1 MNRTDL
7 IAKLLANENLTV
19 VQEPVSTASFDIKN
33 RTLRLPQWK
42 DMTDDLLSMLVGHEV
57 GHALYTNPDEYLKP
71 EHKEIP
77 HFHGYLNVIED
88 VRIEKLMKRKYPG
101 LRKSFN
107 IGYKQLNDRD
117 FFNVA
122 EADFNNMLLIDKINL
137 YFKVGYNCGVEFN
150 NDEKDFVRR
159 AELTETVD
167 DVIALSKEIYAY
179 SKQALDD
186 KIEQLKSD
194 SNDDIDFEEM
204 QMETEESQTGSTN
217 FDREDE
223 EDTEDTDSTGST
235 TGSESLEGKEED
247 DLESKT
253 ERKLREKMEEV
264 ADVNTR
270 YEYYTFPDKNKVDL
284 IVPYKEI
291 FERVGVNQSQ
301 PVYGN
306 YDYLTSRPEDL
317 EYSAKFKMNSK
328 KVVNYLIK
336 EFEMK
341 KAATAYKRAK
351 ISKVGSLDMNKL
363 YQYKLNPDIFKQVMT
378 MPNGKN
384 HGMIMLLDWSG
395 SMSTCIQ
402 PTIEQVINL
411 AMFCKGAQIPFQV
424 FAFTDSYG
432 SENCPFQGMNLDT
445 RSSLAGEKEL
455 NMYYS
460 SFRLLEL
467 FSSKMSNSEFNKMV
481 DVTVSKYFTYQNGFR
496 LGSTPLNE
504 SLTYLYNYIPQF
516 QQQYNVEK
524 MTLITLTDGDGSY
537 LKNKDGYNIRRG
549 REERLEKDKYVT
561 LVPFLTDKV
570 TKKNYPLDD
579 TAMHTKSLLKAIKD
593 RYNLTTLGFYITG
606 TGYRNMIN
614 AMDSHGIERNYGL
627 VDELKSAMRKNGFAT
642 LKNTGRDDLFIIPI
656 SATKIKDEKELDISM
671 NDSASKIARQFGK
684 ALNTKKTSRV
694 LLNQFIGWVA

>member
-42 DMTDDLLSMLVGHEV
+42 DMTDDLLDMLVGHEV
-57 GHALYTNPDEYLKP
+57 GHALYTNPDEYMKP

-101 LRKSFN
+101 LRKAFN
-107 IGYKQLNDRD
+107 AGYKQLNDKD
-117 FFNVA
+117 FFGVA
-122 EADFNNMLLIDKINL
+122 EADFKNMLLIDKINL
-137 YFKVGYNCGVEFN
+137 YFKAGYNCGVTFNDTEKEFV
-150 NDEKDFVRR
+150 KR

-167 DVIALSKEIYAY
+167 DVIELAKEIYGY

-186 KIEQLKSD
+186 KIEEMKAQ
-194 SNDDIDFEEM
+194 SNEDDVEFGDEQPQESQRSNM
-204 QMETEESQTGSTN
+204 QMDS
-217 FDREDE
+217 DDE
-223 EDTEDTDSTGST
+223 KDTDENDSQETSTAEET
-235 TGSESLEGKEED
+235 LDDNKED

-264 ADVNTR
+264 ADINTR
-270 YEYYTFPDKNKVDL
+270 YEYYTFPDKNKLDL
-284 IVPYKEI
+284 IVSYKDI
-291 FERVGVNQSQ
+291 FKKVAESMSR
-301 PVYGN
+301 YG
-306 YDYLTSRPEDL
+306 YGTDFSVCSPTDL
-317 EYSAKFKMNSK
+317 EYSEKFKLNSK

-341 KAATAYKRAK
+341 KAATAYKKAK
-351 ISKVGSLDMNKL
+351 ISKVGSLDMRKL

-378 MPNGKN
+378 LPQGKN

-395 SMSTCIQ
+395 SMSDCIQ

-411 AMFCKGAQIPFQV
+411 AMFCKGSQIPFQV
-424 FAFTDSYG
+424 FAFTDAYG
-432 SENCPFQGMNLDT
+432 NDETSPDYLNRDA
-445 RSSLAGEKEL
+445 RSQLINQNEI
-455 NMYYS
+455 NMLHAN
-460 SFRLLEL
+460 FKLLEL
-467 FSSKMSNSEFNKMV
+467 FSSKMTNSEFNKMV
-481 DVTVSKYFTYQNGFR
+481 DITVSRYFTYQDGFR

-524 MTLITLTDGDGSY
+524 MTLITLTDGDGSI
-537 LKNKDGYNIRRG
+537 LRNKDGFNIRRG
-549 REERLEKDKYVT
+549 RQEHIDNTKYVT

-579 TAMHTKSLLKAIKD
+579 TAMQTKSLLRAIKD
-593 RYNLTTLGFYITG
+593 RYNLTTLGFYITQ
-606 TGYRNMIN
+606 TGYRSMIN
-614 AMDSHGIERNYGL
+614 AMDCHGIERNYGM
-627 VDELKSAMRKNGFAT
+627 VDDLKSAMRKNGFAT
-642 LKNTGRDDLFIIPI
+642 LKNTGRDDLFLIPI
-656 SATKIKDEKELDISM
+656 NSTKIKDDKELEVSSK
-671 NDSASKIARQFGK
+671 DSGSKIAREFSK
-684 ALNTKKTSRV
+684 ALNTKKTSRI

>member
-19 VQEPVSTASFDIKN
+19 IQEPVSTASFDIKN

-42 DMTDDLLSMLVGHEV
+42 DMTDDLLDMLVGHEV
-57 GHALYTNPDEYLKP
+57 GHALYTNPDEYIKP
-71 EHKEIP
+71 ELKEIP

-101 LRKSFN
+101 LRKAFN
-107 IGYKQLNDRD
+107 TGYKQLNDKD
-117 FFNVA
+117 FFGVK

-137 YFKVGYNCGVEFN
+137 YFKAGYNCGVTFT
-150 NDEKDFVRR
+150 DIEKQFVKK

-179 SKQALDD
+179 SKQALDE
-186 KIEQLKSD
+186 KIEELKSQ
-194 SNDDIDFEEM
+194 NEDIEF
-204 QMETEESQTGSTN
+204 G
-217 FDREDE
+217 EDE
-223 EDTEDTDSTGST
+223 GTPEDGQGTQIPFESDEQDADQDQEVDSSTADDQPKDNAEDQ
-235 TGSESLEGKEED
+235 
-247 DLESKT
+247 LESKT

-264 ADVNTR
+264 ADINTK
-270 YEYYTFPDKNKVDL
+270 YEYYTFPDKNKLDL
-284 IVPYKEI
+284 IVSYKDI
-291 FERVGVNQSQ
+291 FKRVAENMSQ
-301 PVYGN
+301 YSYGT
-306 YDYLTSRPEDL
+306 DFSVCSPTDL
-317 EYSAKFKMNSK
+317 EYSEKFKLNSK

-351 ISKVGSLDMNKL
+351 ISKVGSLDMRKL

-378 MPNGKN
+378 LPQGKN

-395 SMSTCIQ
+395 SMSNCIQ
-402 PTIEQVINL
+402 PTLEQVINL

-424 FAFTDSYG
+424 FAFTDSYNDDG
-432 SENCPFQGMNLDT
+432 LGLT
-445 RSSLAGEKEL
+445 RDARSALANQNEI
-455 NMYYS
+455 NMYYAN
-460 SFRLLEL
+460 FRLLEL
-467 FSSKMSNSEFNKMV
+467 FSSKMSNSEFNKMI
-481 DVTVSKYFTYQNGFR
+481 DITVSKYFTYYDGFR

-524 MTLITLTDGDGSY
+524 MTLITLTDGDGST
-537 LKNKDGYNIRRG
+537 LKNKDYYNIRRG
-549 REERLEKDKYVT
+549 RQEHIDNTKYIT

-579 TAMHTKSLLKAIKD
+579 PAMQTKSLLRAIKD
-593 RYNLTTLGFYITG
+593 RYNLTTLGFYITQ
-606 TGYRNMIN
+606 TGFRNIMN
-614 AMDSHGIERNYGL
+614 ALDSHGIERNYGM
-627 VDELKSAMRKNGFAT
+627 VEDLKSIMRKNGFAS
-642 LKNTGRDDLFIIPI
+642 LKNTGRDDLFLIPI
-656 SATKIKDEKELDISM
+656 NSTKIKDDKELEVSAK
-671 NDSASKIARQFGK
+671 DSASKIAREFSK

>member
-42 DMTDDLLSMLVGHEV
+42 DMTDDLLDMLVGHEV
-57 GHALYTNPDEYLKP
+57 GHALYTNPDEYMKP

-101 LRKSFN
+101 LRKAFN
-107 IGYKQLNDRD
+107 TGYKQLNDKD
-117 FFNVA
+117 FFGVA
-122 EADFNNMLLIDKINL
+122 EADFKNMLLIDKINL
-137 YFKVGYNCGVEFN
+137 YFKAGYNCGVTFNDTEKEFV
-150 NDEKDFVRR
+150 KR

-167 DVIALSKEIYAY
+167 DVIELAKEIYGY

-186 KIEQLKSD
+186 KIEEMKAQ
-194 SNDDIDFEEM
+194 SNEDDVEFGDEQPQESQRSNM
-204 QMETEESQTGSTN
+204 QMDS
-217 FDREDE
+217 DDE
-223 EDTEDTDSTGST
+223 EDTDENDSQETST
-235 TGSESLEGKEED
+235 AEETLDDNKED

-264 ADVNTR
+264 ADINTR
-270 YEYYTFPDKNKVDL
+270 YEYYTFPDKNKLDL
-284 IVPYKEI
+284 IVSYKDI
-291 FERVGVNQSQ
+291 FKKVAESMSR
-301 PVYGN
+301 YG
-306 YDYLTSRPEDL
+306 YGTDFSVCSPTDL
-317 EYSAKFKMNSK
+317 EYSEKFKLNSK

-341 KAATAYKRAK
+341 KAATAYKKAK
-351 ISKVGSLDMNKL
+351 ISKVGSLDMRKL

-378 MPNGKN
+378 LPQGKN

-395 SMSTCIQ
+395 SMSDCIQ

-411 AMFCKGAQIPFQV
+411 AMFCKGSQIPFQV
-424 FAFTDSYG
+424 FAFTDAYG
-432 SENCPFQGMNLDT
+432 NDETSPDYLNRDA
-445 RSSLAGEKEL
+445 RSQLINQNEI
-455 NMYYS
+455 NMLHAN
-460 SFRLLEL
+460 FKLLEL
-467 FSSKMSNSEFNKMV
+467 FSSKMTNSEFNKMV
-481 DVTVSKYFTYQNGFR
+481 DITVSRYFTYQDGFR

-524 MTLITLTDGDGSY
+524 MTLITLTDGDGSI
-537 LKNKDGYNIRRG
+537 LRNKDGFNIRRG
-549 REERLEKDKYVT
+549 RQEHIDNTKYVT

-579 TAMHTKSLLKAIKD
+579 TAMQTKSLLRAIKD
-593 RYNLTTLGFYITG
+593 RYNLTTLGFYITQ
-606 TGYRNMIN
+606 TGYRSMIN
-614 AMDSHGIERNYGL
+614 AMDCHGIERNYGM
-627 VDELKSAMRKNGFAT
+627 VDDLKSAMRKNGFAT
-642 LKNTGRDDLFIIPI
+642 LKNTGRDDLFLIPI
-656 SATKIKDEKELDISM
+656 NSTKIKDDKELEVSSK
-671 NDSASKIARQFGK
+671 DSGSKIAREFSK
-684 ALNTKKTSRV
+684 ALNTKKTSRI

>member
-19 VQEPVSTASFDIKN
+19 IQEPVSTASFDIKN

-42 DMTDDLLSMLVGHEV
+42 DMTDDLLDMLVGHEV
-57 GHALYTNPDEYLKP
+57 GHALYTNPDEYMKP

-117 FFNVA
+117 FFGVQ

-137 YFKVGYNCGVEFN
+137 YYKAGYNCGVVFTDEEKEFV
-150 NDEKDFVRR
+150 KR
-159 AELTETVD
+159 AEYTETVD
-167 DVIALSKEIYAY
+167 DVIQLAKEVYAY
-179 SKQALDD
+179 SKQAMED
-186 KIEQLKSD
+186 KIEELKSQ
-194 SNDDIDFEEM
+194 NDDDVEFDDEQSEDPEYSNM
-204 QMETEESQTGSTN
+204 Q
-217 FDREDE
+217 FDSDE
-223 EDTEDTDSTGST
+223 EQETDKEPSESKSGSDPMEDT
-235 TGSESLEGKEED
+235 KED

-264 ADVNTR
+264 ADVNTK

-284 IVPYKEI
+284 IVSYKEI
-291 FERVGVNQSQ
+291 FEKVGQNQAQ
-301 PVYGN
+301 PIYGN
-306 YDYLTSRPEDL
+306 YDYMVCRAEDI
-317 EYSAKFKMNSK
+317 EYSEKFKLNSK

-363 YQYKLNPDIFKQVMT
+363 YQYKLNPDIFKQVMS
-378 MPNGKN
+378 MPIGKN

-395 SMSTCIQ
+395 SMSNCIQ

-432 SENCPFQGMNLDT
+432 EYSGGLTRDQRSALINHNDINL
-445 RSSLAGEKEL
+445 
-455 NMYYS
+455 YYS
-460 SFRLLEL
+460 NFRLLEL
-467 FSSKMSNSEFNKMV
+467 FSSKMTNSEFNKMI
-481 DVTVSKYFTYQNGFR
+481 DVTVSKYFTFQNGFR

-524 MTLITLTDGDGSY
+524 MTLITLTDGDGST
-537 LKNKDGYNIRRG
+537 LKNKEGYNIRRG
-549 REERLEKDKYVT
+549 RQEYVGSDKYVT

-579 TAMHTKSLLKAIKD
+579 TAIHTKSLLKAIKD
-593 RYNLTTLGFYITG
+593 RYNLTTLGFYITQ
-606 TGYRNMIN
+606 TGFRSMIN
-614 AMDSHGIERNYGL
+614 ALDSHGIERNYGM
-627 VDELKSAMRKNGFAT
+627 VDDLKTEMRKNGFAS
-642 LKNTGRDDLFIIPI
+642 LKNTGRDDLFLIPI
-656 SATKIKDEKELDISM
+656 SSTKIKDDKELEVSA
-671 NDSASKIARQFGK
+671 NDSGSKIARQFSK

>member
-42 DMTDDLLSMLVGHEV
+42 DMTDDLLDMLVGHEV
-57 GHALYTNPDEYLKP
+57 GHALYTNPDEYMKP

-101 LRKSFN
+101 LRKAFN
-107 IGYKQLNDRD
+107 AGYKQLNDKD
-117 FFNVA
+117 FFGVA
-122 EADFNNMLLIDKINL
+122 EADFKNMLLIDKINL
-137 YFKVGYNCGVEFN
+137 YFKAGYNCGVTFNDTEKEFV
-150 NDEKDFVRR
+150 KR

-167 DVIALSKEIYAY
+167 DVIELAKEIYGY

-186 KIEQLKSD
+186 KIEEMKAQ
-194 SNDDIDFEEM
+194 SNEDDVEFGDEQPQESQRSNM
-204 QMETEESQTGSTN
+204 QMDS
-217 FDREDE
+217 DDE
-223 EDTEDTDSTGST
+223 EDTDENDSQETST
-235 TGSESLEGKEED
+235 AEETLDDNKED

-264 ADVNTR
+264 ADINTR
-270 YEYYTFPDKNKVDL
+270 YEYYTFPDKNKLNL
-284 IVPYKEI
+284 IVSYKDI
-291 FERVGVNQSQ
+291 FKKVAESMSR
-301 PVYGN
+301 YG
-306 YDYLTSRPEDL
+306 YGTDFSVCSPTDL
-317 EYSAKFKMNSK
+317 EYSEKFKLNSK

-341 KAATAYKRAK
+341 KAATAYKKAK
-351 ISKVGSLDMNKL
+351 ISKVGSLDMRKL

-378 MPNGKN
+378 LPQGKN

-395 SMSTCIQ
+395 SMSDCIQ

-411 AMFCKGAQIPFQV
+411 AMFCKGSQIPFQV
-424 FAFTDSYG
+424 FAFTDAYG
-432 SENCPFQGMNLDT
+432 NDETSPDYLNRDA
-445 RSSLAGEKEL
+445 RSQLINQNEI
-455 NMYYS
+455 NMLHAN
-460 SFRLLEL
+460 FKLLEL
-467 FSSKMSNSEFNKMV
+467 FSSKMTNSEFNKMV
-481 DVTVSKYFTYQNGFR
+481 DITVSRYFTYQDGFR

-524 MTLITLTDGDGSY
+524 MTLITLTDGDGSI
-537 LKNKDGYNIRRG
+537 LRNKDGFNIRRG
-549 REERLEKDKYVT
+549 RQEHIDNTKYVT

-579 TAMHTKSLLKAIKD
+579 TAMQTKSLLRAIKD
-593 RYNLTTLGFYITG
+593 RYNLTTLGFYITQ
-606 TGYRNMIN
+606 TGYRSMIN
-614 AMDSHGIERNYGL
+614 AMDCHGIERNYGM
-627 VDELKSAMRKNGFAT
+627 VDDLKSAMRKNGFAT
-642 LKNTGRDDLFIIPI
+642 LKNTGRDDLFLIPI
-656 SATKIKDEKELDISM
+656 NSTKIKDDKELEVSSK
-671 NDSASKIARQFGK
+671 DSGSKIAREFSK
-684 ALNTKKTSRV
+684 ALNTKKTSRI

>member
-19 VQEPVSTASFDIKN
+19 IQEPVSTASFDIKN

-42 DMTDDLLSMLVGHEV
+42 DMTDDLLDMLVGHEV
-57 GHALYTNPDEYLKP
+57 GHALYTNPDEYMKP

-107 IGYKQLNDRD
+107 IGYKQLNDKD
-117 FFNVA
+117 FFGVQ

-137 YFKVGYNCGVEFN
+137 YYKAGYNCGVVFTDEEKEFV
-150 NDEKDFVRR
+150 KR
-159 AELTETVD
+159 AEFTETVD
-167 DVIALSKEIYAY
+167 DVIQLAKEVYAY
-179 SKQALDD
+179 SKQAMED
-186 KIEQLKSD
+186 KIEELKSQ
-194 SNDDIDFEEM
+194 NEDIEF
-204 QMETEESQTGSTN
+204 G
-217 FDREDE
+217 DE
-223 EDTEDTDSTGST
+223 EPETPEYSNMQFDSDYEQETDKEPNESKSSSDVMDDT
-235 TGSESLEGKEED
+235 KQD

-264 ADVNTR
+264 ADVNTK

-284 IVPYKEI
+284 IVSYKEI
-291 FERVGVNQSQ
+291 FEKIGLNQAQ
-301 PVYGN
+301 PMYGN
-306 YDYLTSRPEDL
+306 YDYMVCRAEDI
-317 EYSAKFKMNSK
+317 EYSEKFKLNSK

-432 SENCPFQGMNLDT
+432 EYSGGLTRDQRSALINDNDINL
-445 RSSLAGEKEL
+445 
-455 NMYYS
+455 YYS
-460 SFRLLEL
+460 NFRLLEL
-467 FSSKMSNSEFNKMV
+467 FSSKMTNSEFNKMI
-481 DVTVSKYFTYQNGFR
+481 DVTVSKYFTFQNGFR

-524 MTLITLTDGDGSY
+524 MTLITLTDGDGSI

-549 REERLEKDKYVT
+549 RQEYMSADKYVT

-579 TAMHTKSLLKAIKD
+579 TAVHTKSLLKAIKD
-593 RYNLTTLGFYITG
+593 RYNLTTLGFYITQ
-606 TGYRNMIN
+606 TGFRSMIN
-614 AMDSHGIERNYGL
+614 ALDSHGLERNYGM
-627 VDELKSAMRKNGFAT
+627 VDDLKTEMRKNGFAS
-642 LKNTGRDDLFIIPI
+642 LKNTGRDDLFLIPI
-656 SATKIKDEKELDISM
+656 SSTKIRDDKELEVSA
-671 NDSASKIARQFGK
+671 NDSGSKIARQFSK

>member
-57 GHALYTNPDEYLKP
+57 GHALYTNPEEYLKP

-186 KIEQLKSD
+186 KIEEMKAQ
-194 SNDDIDFEEM
+194 SNEDDVEFGDE
-204 QMETEESQTGSTN
+204 QPEESQRSN
-217 FDREDE
+217 MQMDSDDE
-223 EDTEDTDSTGST
+223 EESDETDEQQTSSAT
-235 TGSESLEGKEED
+235 ESLDEDKED

-253 ERKLREKMEEV
+253 ERNLRSKMEEV
-264 ADVNTR
+264 ADVNTK
-270 YEYYTFPDKNKVDL
+270 YEYYNFPDKNKVDL
-284 IVPYKEI
+284 IVSYKEI
-291 FERVGVNQSQ
+291 FERVGVNQSN

-306 YDYLTSRPEDL
+306 YDYTVCMPEDL
-317 EYSAKFKMNSK
+317 EYSAKFKLNSK

-395 SMSTCIQ
+395 SMSSCIQ

-432 SENCPFQGMNLDT
+432 SENGPFQGMNRDT
-445 RSSLAGEKEL
+445 RSALAGENEL

-467 FSSKMSNSEFNKMV
+467 FSSKMSNSEFNKMI

-537 LKNKDGYNIRRG
+537 LKNKDGYNILRG
-549 REERLEKDKYVT
+549 RQERIDTNKYIT

-579 TAMHTKSLLKAIKD
+579 VAMHTKSILKAIKD

>member
-42 DMTDDLLSMLVGHEV
+42 DMTDDLLDMLVGHEV
-57 GHALYTNPDEYLKP
+57 GHALYTNPDEYIKP
-71 EHKEIP
+71 ELKEIP

-117 FFNVA
+117 FFGVQ

-137 YFKVGYNCGVEFN
+137 YYKAGYNCGVVFTDEEKEFV
-150 NDEKDFVRR
+150 KR
-159 AELTETVD
+159 AEYTETVD
-167 DVIALSKEIYAY
+167 DVIQLAKEVYAY
-179 SKQALDD
+179 SKQAMED
-186 KIEQLKSD
+186 KIEELKSQ
-194 SNDDIDFEEM
+194 NDDDVEFDDEQSEDPEYSNM
-204 QMETEESQTGSTN
+204 Q
-217 FDREDE
+217 FDSDE
-223 EDTEDTDSTGST
+223 EQETDKEPSESKSGSDPMEDT
-235 TGSESLEGKEED
+235 KED

-264 ADVNTR
+264 ADVNTK

-284 IVPYKEI
+284 IVSYKEI
-291 FERVGVNQSQ
+291 FEKVGQNQAQ
-301 PVYGN
+301 PIYGN
-306 YDYLTSRPEDL
+306 YDYMVCRAEDI
-317 EYSAKFKMNSK
+317 EYSEKFKLNSK

-363 YQYKLNPDIFKQVMT
+363 YQYKLNPDIFKQVMS
-378 MPNGKN
+378 MPIGKN

-395 SMSTCIQ
+395 SMSNCIQ

-432 SENCPFQGMNLDT
+432 EYSGGLTRDQRSALINHNDINL
-445 RSSLAGEKEL
+445 
-455 NMYYS
+455 YYS
-460 SFRLLEL
+460 NFRLLEL
-467 FSSKMSNSEFNKMV
+467 FSSKMTNSEFNKMI
-481 DVTVSKYFTYQNGFR
+481 DVTVSKYFTFQNGFR

-524 MTLITLTDGDGSY
+524 MTLITLTDGDGST
-537 LKNKDGYNIRRG
+537 LKNKEGYNIRRG
-549 REERLEKDKYVT
+549 RQEYVGSDKYVT

-579 TAMHTKSLLKAIKD
+579 TAIHTKSLLKAIKD
-593 RYNLTTLGFYITG
+593 RYNLTTLGFYITQ
-606 TGYRNMIN
+606 TGFRSMIN
-614 AMDSHGIERNYGL
+614 ALDSHGIERNYGM
-627 VDELKSAMRKNGFAT
+627 VDDLKTEMRKNGFAS
-642 LKNTGRDDLFIIPI
+642 LKNTGRDDLFLIPI
-656 SATKIKDEKELDISM
+656 SSTKIKDDKELEVSA
-671 NDSASKIARQFGK
+671 NDSGSKIARQFSK

>member
-42 DMTDDLLSMLVGHEV
+42 DMTDDLLDMLVGHEV
-57 GHALYTNPDEYLKP
+57 GHALYTNPDEYMKP

-101 LRKSFN
+101 LRKAFN
-107 IGYKQLNDRD
+107 AGYKQLNDKD
-117 FFNVA
+117 FFGVA
-122 EADFNNMLLIDKINL
+122 EADFKNMLLIDKINL
-137 YFKVGYNCGVEFN
+137 YFKAGYNCGVTFNDTEKEFV
-150 NDEKDFVRR
+150 KR

-167 DVIALSKEIYAY
+167 DVIELAKEIYGY

-186 KIEQLKSD
+186 KIEEMKAQ
-194 SNDDIDFEEM
+194 SNEDDVEFGDEQPQESQHSNM
-204 QMETEESQTGSTN
+204 QMDS
-217 FDREDE
+217 DDE
-223 EDTEDTDSTGST
+223 EDTDENDSQETST
-235 TGSESLEGKEED
+235 AEETLDDNKED

-264 ADVNTR
+264 ADINTR
-270 YEYYTFPDKNKVDL
+270 YEYYTFPDKNKLDL
-284 IVPYKEI
+284 IVSYKDI
-291 FERVGVNQSQ
+291 FKKVAKSMSR
-301 PVYGN
+301 YG
-306 YDYLTSRPEDL
+306 YGTDFSVCSPTDL
-317 EYSAKFKMNSK
+317 EYSEKFKLNSK

-341 KAATAYKRAK
+341 KAATAYKKAK
-351 ISKVGSLDMNKL
+351 ISKVGSLDMRKL

-378 MPNGKN
+378 LPQGKN

-395 SMSTCIQ
+395 SMSDCIQ

-411 AMFCKGAQIPFQV
+411 AMFCKGSQIPFQV
-424 FAFTDSYG
+424 FAFTDAYG
-432 SENCPFQGMNLDT
+432 NDETSPDYLNRDA
-445 RSSLAGEKEL
+445 RSQLINQNEI
-455 NMYYS
+455 NMLHAN
-460 SFRLLEL
+460 FKLLEL
-467 FSSKMSNSEFNKMV
+467 FSSKMTNSEFNKMV
-481 DVTVSKYFTYQNGFR
+481 DITVSRYFTYQDGFR

-524 MTLITLTDGDGSY
+524 MTLITLTDGDGSI
-537 LKNKDGYNIRRG
+537 LRNKDGFNIRRG
-549 REERLEKDKYVT
+549 RQEHIDNTKYVT

-579 TAMHTKSLLKAIKD
+579 TAMQTKSLLRAIKD
-593 RYNLTTLGFYITG
+593 RYNLTTLGFYITQ
-606 TGYRNMIN
+606 TGYRSMIN
-614 AMDSHGIERNYGL
+614 AMDCHGIERNYGM
-627 VDELKSAMRKNGFAT
+627 VDDLKSAMRKNGFAT
-642 LKNTGRDDLFIIPI
+642 LKNTGRDDLFLIPI
-656 SATKIKDEKELDISM
+656 NSTKIKDDKELEVSSK
-671 NDSASKIARQFGK
+671 DSGSKIAREFSK
-684 ALNTKKTSRV
+684 ALNTKKTSRI

>member
-42 DMTDDLLSMLVGHEV
+42 DMTDDLLDMLVGHEV
-57 GHALYTNPDEYLKP
+57 GHALYTNPDEYMKP

-101 LRKSFN
+101 LRKAFN
-107 IGYKQLNDRD
+107 TGYKQLNDKD
-117 FFNVA
+117 FFGVA
-122 EADFNNMLLIDKINL
+122 EADFKNMLLIDKINL
-137 YFKVGYNCGVEFN
+137 YFKAGYNCGVTFNDTEKEFV
-150 NDEKDFVRR
+150 KR

-167 DVIALSKEIYAY
+167 DVIELAKEIYGY

-186 KIEQLKSD
+186 KIEEMKAQ
-194 SNDDIDFEEM
+194 SNEDDVEFGDEQPQESQRSNM
-204 QMETEESQTGSTN
+204 QMDS
-217 FDREDE
+217 DDE
-223 EDTEDTDSTGST
+223 EDTDENDSQETST
-235 TGSESLEGKEED
+235 AEETLDDNKED

-264 ADVNTR
+264 ADINTR
-270 YEYYTFPDKNKVDL
+270 YEYYTFPDKNKLNL
-284 IVPYKEI
+284 IVSYKDI
-291 FERVGVNQSQ
+291 FKKVAESMSR
-301 PVYGN
+301 YG
-306 YDYLTSRPEDL
+306 YGTDFSVCSPTDL
-317 EYSAKFKMNSK
+317 EYSEKFKLNSK

-341 KAATAYKRAK
+341 KAATAYKKAK
-351 ISKVGSLDMNKL
+351 ISKVGSLDMRKL

-378 MPNGKN
+378 LPQGKN

-395 SMSTCIQ
+395 SMSDCIQ

-411 AMFCKGAQIPFQV
+411 AMFCKGSQIPFQV
-424 FAFTDSYG
+424 FAFTDAYG
-432 SENCPFQGMNLDT
+432 NDETSPDYLNRAA
-445 RSSLAGEKEL
+445 RSQLINQNEI
-455 NMYYS
+455 NMLHAN
-460 SFRLLEL
+460 FKLLEL
-467 FSSKMSNSEFNKMV
+467 FSSKMTNSEFNKMV
-481 DVTVSKYFTYQNGFR
+481 DITVSRYFTYQDGFR

-524 MTLITLTDGDGSY
+524 MTLITLTDGDGSI
-537 LKNKDGYNIRRG
+537 LRNKDGFNIRRG
-549 REERLEKDKYVT
+549 RQEHIDNTKYVT

-579 TAMHTKSLLKAIKD
+579 TAMQTKSLLRAIKD
-593 RYNLTTLGFYITG
+593 RYNLTTLGFYITQ
-606 TGYRNMIN
+606 TGYRSMIN
-614 AMDSHGIERNYGL
+614 AMDCHGIERNYGM
-627 VDELKSAMRKNGFAT
+627 VDDLKSAMRKNGFAT
-642 LKNTGRDDLFIIPI
+642 LKNTGRDDLFLIPI
-656 SATKIKDEKELDISM
+656 NSTKIKDDKELEVSSK
-671 NDSASKIARQFGK
+671 DSGSKIAREFSK
-684 ALNTKKTSRV
+684 ALNTKKTSRI

>member
-19 VQEPVSTASFDIKN
+19 IQEPVSTASFDIKN

-42 DMTDDLLSMLVGHEV
+42 DMTDDLLDMLVGHEV
-57 GHALYTNPDEYLKP
+57 GHALYTNPDEYMKP

-107 IGYKQLNDRD
+107 IGYKQLNDKD
-117 FFNVA
+117 FFGVQ

-137 YFKVGYNCGVEFN
+137 YYKAGYNCGVVF
-150 NDEKDFVRR
+150 NDEEKEFVKR
-159 AELTETVD
+159 AEYTETVD
-167 DVIALSKEIYAY
+167 DVIQLAKEVYAF
-179 SKQALDD
+179 SKQAMED
-186 KIEQLKSD
+186 KIEELKSQNEDIEFGDEEPEDPEYSNMQFD
-194 SNDDIDFEEM
+194 S
-204 QMETEESQTGSTN
+204 
-217 FDREDE
+217 DRE
-223 EDTEDTDSTGST
+223 EDSDGDSETKESKSGSDPIE
-235 TGSESLEGKEED
+235 SEKED

-264 ADVNTR
+264 ADVNTK
-270 YEYYTFPDKNKVDL
+270 YEYYTFPDKNKVNL
-284 IVPYKEI
+284 IVSYKEI
-291 FERVGVNQSQ
+291 FQKIAGNQAQ
-301 PVYGN
+301 PIYGN
-306 YDYLTSRPEDL
+306 YDYMVCRAEDI
-317 EYSAKFKMNSK
+317 EYSEKFKLNSK

-378 MPNGKN
+378 MPIGKN

-395 SMSTCIQ
+395 SMSNCIQ

-424 FAFTDSYG
+424 FAFTDSYAEYD
-432 SENCPFQGMNLDT
+432 STLTRDQ
-445 RSSLAGEKEL
+445 RSSLINDNEINL
-455 NMYYS
+455 YYS
-460 SFRLLEL
+460 NFKLLEL
-467 FSSKMSNSEFNKMV
+467 FSSKMTNSEFNKMI
-481 DVTVSKYFTYQNGFR
+481 DVTVSKYFTFQNGFR

-524 MTLITLTDGDGSY
+524 MTLITLTDGDGSI
-537 LKNKDGYNIRRG
+537 LKNKEGYNIRRG
-549 REERLEKDKYVT
+549 RQEYMGTDKYVT

-579 TAMHTKSLLKAIKD
+579 TAIHTKSLLKAIKD
-593 RYNLTTLGFYITG
+593 RYNLTTLGFYITQ
-606 TGYRNMIN
+606 TGFRSMIN
-614 AMDSHGIERNYGL
+614 ALDSHGIERNYGM
-627 VDELKSAMRKNGFAT
+627 VDDLKIEMRKNGFAS
-642 LKNTGRDDLFIIPI
+642 LKNTGRDDLFLIPI
-656 SATKIKDEKELDISM
+656 SSTKIKDDKELDISM
-671 NDSASKIARQFGK
+671 NDSASKIARQFSK